1 MRDRYLPAR
10 YPKVPLG
17 RRSAAFAI
25 DFVAVALLSSVVALN
40 PLAQSILFLGGWI
53 GMRVIAVSKN
63 RGQSL
68 GWWALDI
75 RVVDI
80 RSGSTPD
87 LQTLV
92 RREAIAGLGAMFAL
106 LGVVNLSPAAAWSI
120 LLFLPLGADCGF
132 ALVDEA
138 DRQAFH
144 DRFADTIVVQTRRGY
159 SLDIKLRRL
168 LAQVKGRV
176 K

>member
-10 YPKVPLG
+10 YPRVPLG

-40 PLAQSILFLGGWI
+40 PFAQSILFLGGWMA
-53 GMRVIAVSKN
+53 MRVILVSKN

-68 GWWALDI
+68 GWWALDM
-75 RVVDI
+75 RVVDAH
-80 RSGSTPD
+80 SGSTPD
-87 LQTLV
+87 LQTLFK
-92 RREAIAGLGAMFAL
+92 REALAGLGALFAL
-106 LGVVNLSPAAAWSI
+106 LGLVNLSPASAWSI
-120 LLFLPLGADCGF
+120 LLFLPLGVDSSF
-132 ALVDEA
+132 AFINDA

-144 DRFADTIVVQTRRGY
+144 DRFADTLVVQTRRGY

-168 LAQVKGRV
+168 LAQAKGRV